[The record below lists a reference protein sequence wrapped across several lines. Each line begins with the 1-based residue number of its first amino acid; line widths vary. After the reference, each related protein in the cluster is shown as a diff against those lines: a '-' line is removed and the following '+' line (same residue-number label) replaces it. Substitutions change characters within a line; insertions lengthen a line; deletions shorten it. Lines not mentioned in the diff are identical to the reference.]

1 MCYSVL
7 ASRMASRGI
16 STKFRFRPQSALG
29 ALVAQEVPCG
39 KVALFFGEEH
49 AARAQALRPL
59 LGGYAVHAV
68 QLGQGAPP
76 AGLFSLPDGV
86 RVYIGVGVRG
96 AQAARLA
103 ASLCGGV
110 SFALPAAA
118 SARGLFEESVPAVG
132 GGVYPARPADVVLFD
147 AANVR
152 GGDRARTALSAL
164 CAEEIAQDAVFA
176 GLSRPQDFAPAAELL
191 ADAEAGERGYE
202 KQFAASA
209 LYHAEL
215 RGVPP
220 FAGKEAARVL
230 RERTGQSPE
239 ACALGMLGYFAARA
253 EALFSSRPRPYFVP
267 DYAARIACAAPY
279 GGGAAALF
287 KMLCVPDA
295 AQSFARSETFLQVRQ
310 KLAVRARLLSEYAA
324 RTLIRC
330 VREGA
335 QAPRFA
341 ERDLFFA
348 YDRSAELSPLLS
360 APALEREFG
369 FLPNPEGDLA
379 FG

>member
-1 MCYSVL
+1 MCDRVL
-7 ASRMASRGI
+7 VSRAAARKI
-16 STKFRFRPQSALG
+16 PTKFRFCPQAALG
-29 ALVAQEVPCG
+29 SLVAQEVPCG
-39 KVALFFGEEH
+39 KVALIAGEEH
-49 AARAQALRPL
+49 RERVQFLRAQ

-68 QLGQGAPP
+68 LLGQGAPP

-86 RVYIGVGVRG
+86 RVCIGVGVRG
-96 AQAARLA
+96 AQAARLL

-110 SFALPAAA
+110 SVAVPVSP

-147 AANVR
+147 ARQVR
-152 GGDRARTALSAL
+152 GSERARTALCAL
-164 CAEEIAQDAVFA
+164 CEEEIAQDAVFT
-176 GLSRPQDFAPAAELL
+176 GVSRPQDFASAAELL
-191 ADAEAGERGYE
+191 ADAEAGEKGYE

-209 LYHAEL
+209 LYCMERRDA
-215 RGVPP
+215 PP
-220 FAGKEAARVL
+220 FAGEEAARVL

-239 ACALGMLGYFAARA
+239 ACALGVLGYFAARA

-287 KMLCVPDA
+287 SMLRVPDA
-295 AQSFARSETFLQVRQ
+295 AESFARAEIFAQTRE
-310 KLAVRARLLSEYAA
+310 KLAVRAQMLSAYAA